1 MAGGADHKVTGI
13 LSIEAVGKLRCVVA
27 NRPVHEIRLGK
38 VKAAIW
44 RKETEHGPR
53 YSVVFGRIYRTEQGW
68 ETSTSFGRDE
78 LPLVTRVSDLV
89 HLWIY
94 EQNDRSEVVEEES
107 EQEPSRRQPRETR
120 ERVRSEPF

>member
-1 MAGGADHKVTGI
+1 M
-13 LSIEAVGKLRCVVA
+13 A

-53 YSVVFGRIYRTEQGW
+53 YSVVFGRICRTEQGW

-120 ERVRSEPF
+120 ERDRSEPF